1 MNGLTLQNANANSLV
16 PTPRHL
22 AWVMPQTLTLDVSR
36 PARQITAGSSSS
48 HCPALKRASDEVH
61 G

>member
-1 MNGLTLQNANANSLV
+1 LI
-16 PTPRHL
+16 
-22 AWVMPQTLTLDVSR
+22 LDVCR
-36 PARQITAGSSSS
+36 LALQITAGSSSS